1 METDPMSAGKLL
13 AAAPLY
19 HGVCIYLKP
28 KHPTIP
34 SADSSSALAKP
45 QSAEQFTSSAELSL
59 V

>member
-1 METDPMSAGKLL
+1 MSAGKLL

-45 QSAEQFTSSAELSL
+45 QIAEQFTSSAELSL